1 MLTHHLATSVL
12 MGDFASDN
20 WVRSIVDDSEPNRIR
35 EVAKEHE
42 DPELDR
48 NCEVHEDHEP
58 ETNNEPEAQTS
69 SITETSGLDTRS
81 VKEQG
86 IVSWAKNAA
95 NAGISSLPPSSP
107 PPHTPKSTVVRQD
120 IKRSPLVFAPNAA
133 EIGVSPDPVAPVAL
147 SLLENASVHAA
158 APSGLSSL
166 PESPKTYR
174 RKQNLIRAEREI
186 RTLEAISNRLT
197 FLYPRRDRITK
208 KLEKKRHHDS
218 S

>member
-12 MGDFASDN
+12 MADFASDN
-20 WVRSIVDDSEPNRIR
+20 WVSSIVDDSEPNRIR

-48 NCEVHEDHEP
+48 NCEVLEEHEP

-81 VKEQG
+81 VKERG

-120 IKRSPLVFAPNAA
+120 IKISPLVFAPNAA
-133 EIGVSPDPVAPVAL
+133 EISASPDPVAPVAL
-147 SLLENASVHAA
+147 SLLENTSVHAA
-158 APSGLSSL
+158 L

-174 RKQNLIRAEREI
+174 RKQSLIRAEREI